1 MYNTVEQIK
10 AAFVKD
16 GWSSDIKFEELT
28 RPEAEKIGSWTI
40 LRDMERGRKFFRM
53 LSTGNIFDD
62 RGSVVIYN
70 IQPFKKPIR

>member
-1 MYNTVEQIK
+1 MYNTAEQIK

-16 GWSSDIKFEELT
+16 GWLSDIEFEELT
-28 RPEAEKIGSWTI
+28 KPEAEKIGSWTI

-53 LSTGNIFDD
+53 LSTGNVFDD

-70 IQPFKKPIR
+70 IQPFKRTIR

>member
-10 AAFVKD
+10 AAFVKG
-16 GWSSDIKFEELT
+16 GWSSDIEFEELT

-53 LSTGNIFDD
+53 LSTGNVFDD
-62 RGSVVIYN
+62 RGNVVIYN
-70 IQPFKKPIR
+70 IQPFKRPIR